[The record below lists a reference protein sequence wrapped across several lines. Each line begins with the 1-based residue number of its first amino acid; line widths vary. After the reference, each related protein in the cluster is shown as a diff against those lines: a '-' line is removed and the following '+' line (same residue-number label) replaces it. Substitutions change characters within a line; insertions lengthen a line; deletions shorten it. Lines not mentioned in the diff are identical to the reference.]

1 MPSIDRVLDA
11 SANRARE
18 ALRVMEDAARFLLD
32 HAELSA
38 SLKGLRHD
46 LTAALRGLP
55 ALGADRDAAGDV
67 GTAIATDGE
76 SKRTCATEV
85 VEAASGRLS
94 EALRSLEEYSKL
106 LPEGAEQSAG
116 FEKLRYRGYDLAMA
130 LHRALGADR
139 PRQWRVCL
147 LLTRGYCEPLGWER
161 VLDEALDAGV
171 EAVQVREKA
180 LPTGELLRQSEAVM
194 ERVKAK
200 HGRVAVVINDR
211 PDVALLV
218 GADGVH
224 VGQGDMPAGDVRRLV
239 GRQLVVGVSTSRLE
253 EAESAHRAGAD
264 NLGVGPMFLSQTK
277 VKDTLAGPAYLR
289 DVVRSERLARMPHL
303 AIGGITP
310 ENVGVL
316 VDVGVRGIAVS
327 SCVCRS
333 STPGKVMER
342 LVRALPAAHA
352 TQA

>member
-1 MPSIDRVLDA
+1 MPAVDRVLDA
-11 SANRARE
+11 NANRARE

-32 HAELSA
+32 HAALSKG
-38 SLKGLRHD
+38 LKGLRHD
-46 LTAALRGLP
+46 LTAALRALP

-67 GTAIATDGE
+67 GTAITTDGE
-76 SKRTCATEV
+76 GVRGCTTEV

-106 LPEGAEQSAG
+106 LPAGAERG
-116 FEKLRYRGYDLAMA
+116 RVFEGLRYRGYDLAMA

-147 LLTRGYCEPLGWER
+147 LLTRDYCRPLGWER

-180 LPTGELLRQSEAVM
+180 LPTGELLRQAEAVM
-194 ERVKAK
+194 TRVKAK
-200 HGRVAVVINDR
+200 HGRVSVVINDR
-211 PDVALLV
+211 PDAALLV

-224 VGQGDMPAGDVRRLV
+224 VGQGDMPAEAVRRLV
-239 GRQLVVGVSTSRLE
+239 GRQVLVGVSTSRVE
-253 EAESAHRAGAD
+253 EAEAAQRAGAD
-264 NLGVGPMFLSQTK
+264 NVGVGPMFLSQTK

-289 DVVRSERLARMPHL
+289 DVVRSEQLGRMPHL

-316 VDVGVRGIAVS
+316 VDVGVQGIAVS
-327 SCVCRS
+327 SCVCLS
-333 STPGKVMER
+333 ETPGRVVER